1 MRIFVAP
8 LAAGELTVRGDE
20 HHYLSRVRRARVGD
34 TLELV
39 DGEGLRA
46 QATIVAIGPDATQLR
61 VDALQAVPDELP
73 TIRALIPVIK
83 GDRMDVCVEKL
94 VEVGVDEI
102 VVWPASRSVVK
113 LDVTRRVSRLEHY
126 KALAQ
131 AAARQSGR
139 ASVPLVEM
147 AESLAAAIGR
157 LPAGRHLVLDPGVD
171 QSLLDVMTSPAGGRP
186 ASAHASISVPVAILT
201 GPEGGLAGFEL
212 EMATGAGFTPVG
224 LGPRVLRAET
234 APVIAVALVRAASKS

>member
-1 MRIFVAP
+1 MRIFVAA
-8 LAAGELTVRGDE
+8 LAAGELTVGGEE

-34 TLELV
+34 TVELV

-46 QATIVAIGPDATQLR
+46 KASIVAIATDSTQLR
-61 VDALQAVPDELP
+61 VDAPQAIADELP
-73 TIRALIPVIK
+73 VVRALIPVIK

-102 VVWPASRSVVK
+102 LVWPASRAVVK
-113 LDVTRRVSRLEHY
+113 LVGSRRTSRLEHY
-126 KALAQ
+126 RGIAQ

-139 ASVPLVEM
+139 ASVPVVQM
-147 AESLAAAIGR
+147 AESLASAIAG

-171 QSLLDVMTSPAGGRP
+171 QTLAAALGAAG
-186 ASAHASISVPVAILT
+186 ASISEPVAIVT
-201 GPEGGLAGFEL
+201 GPEGGLAGAEL
-212 EMATGAGFTPVG
+212 DLLTGAGFSPVG

>member
-8 LAAGELTVRGDE
+8 LAAGELTVGGEE

-34 TLELV
+34 TVELV
-39 DGEGLRA
+39 DGEGQRA
-46 QATIVAIGPDATQLR
+46 QASIVAIGTESTQLR
-61 VDALQAVPDELP
+61 VDAPQAVPDELP
-73 TIRALIPVIK
+73 VIRALIPVIK

-102 VVWPASRSVVK
+102 LVWPASRAVVK
-113 LDVTRRVSRLEHY
+113 LVGSRRDSRLEHY
-126 KALAQ
+126 RGIAQ

-139 ASVPLVEM
+139 ASVPVVDM
-147 AESLAAAIGR
+147 ADSLAAAIGR
-157 LPAGRHLVLDPGVD
+157 LPSGRHLVLDPGVD
-171 QSLLDVMTSPAGGRP
+171 QTLMDVMAGPG
-186 ASAHASISVPVAILT
+186 ASISEPVAILT
-201 GPEGGLAGFEL
+201 GPEGGLAGAEL
-212 EMATGAGFTPVG
+212 DLVTGAGFLPVG